1 MKAEEVTA
9 FIAVIDRLREEQE
22 DRAKQENW
30 GQHYISVHCHYGF
43 NRTGYF
49 LVCYMVERLG
59 YDVQR
64 AIDEFAKQRPKG
76 IKHAHFLDQLF
87 VRYCKG
93 LKRAPTL

>member
-1 MKAEEVTA
+1 M
-9 FIAVIDRLREEQE
+9 I
-22 DRAKQENW
+22 
-30 GQHYISVHCHYGF
+30 
-43 NRTGYF
+43 
-49 LVCYMVERLG
+49 ERLG

-64 AIDEFAKQRPKG
+64 AVDEFAKQRPKG